1 MCSNCGSSEVQR
13 SGNQDGY
20 PIGCC
25 SFVEGY
31 YCIWTLDHSVMECEE
46 WAELCDL
53 RSVIHTVSHITF
65 NVVAERGRART
76 ALSNLKRL
84 APFGECKRFP
94 YRKTYVNLS
103 CSVYSLLLQDILA
116 SLDYKDRETEKE
128 LRYGSGHKQDDKD
141 QTSSGSS
148 SMDDSKTRFRN
159 TVVKLQNALCKRDE
173 VYDRQRFESKYDL
186 RWCAGSCP
194 KEGDEEGGPGG
205 PDPPS
210 VPRYGDIMDALK
222 KAGMN
227 PNDFN
232 VFGLFDSVKN
242 DFDCDRQ
249 TQRLG
254 PSMRNV
260 KILPGAL
267 DIFIFASAEYA
278 ECGDSGTAVDGFV
291 YHKITKRL
299 EGPIDLKKYGKEF
312 REESGERVLLDRVQ
326 WEMITELVS
335 KFSEKEKQELLNYKG
350 KEVDSSGEGSGSSGF
365 ERL

>member
-1 MCSNCGSSEVQR
+1 MCSNCSESYVQDVNR
-13 SGNQDGY
+13 GGY

-53 RSVIHTVSHITF
+53 RSIIHTISHITF

-76 ALSNLKRL
+76 ALSNLKRS
-84 APFGECKRFP
+84 APFGECMRFP

-186 RWCAGSCP
+186 RWCKGKCP
-194 KEGDEEGGPGG
+194 SEGDGSDQPG
-205 PDPPS
+205 DPNLPK
-210 VPRYGDIMDALK
+210 VPVYGDLMDALK
-222 KAGMN
+222 NEGMN

-242 DFDCDRQ
+242 DFECNRQ

-278 ECGDSGTAVDGFV
+278 ECGDDGTAVDGFV

-299 EGPIDLKKYGKEF
+299 EGPIDLKKYGKEV
-312 REESGERVLLDRVQ
+312 RERIYESVLLDRNQ
-326 WEMITELVS
+326 WETITDLFS
-335 KFSEKEKQELLNYKG
+335 KLGVEEKRELLNYKG
-350 KEVDSSGEGSGSSGF
+350 KEVEGSGDTSENSNGF